1 MVPVVIME
9 GFGMRVDLNQG
20 IAVQQEQRQQQAAVM
35 QNEQKKAASIGA
47 AAMMGADFGL
57 QKNTMTSGTYGQTGE
72 NGLDVKEIK
81 SDLDVM
87 DPENFISQCMTG
99 EDAHDLDEEKTPLE
113 EYTEASLERAL
124 VRVKEQRASKQESL
138 ESETEK
144 IREIEKD
151 IREKSEEIAVD
162 AKLAEELSRALANS
176 ELNTDENTIKKLI
189 NAADMAAGI
198 NGFGDSAMQFMVAN
212 ESVVSPKSIQDSLY
226 GSGTAAIGRASGD
239 KAVGLKPADKDVAGG
254 VASDGSAGK
263 VGVPDEAARD
273 GFDEVRP
280 QIEDRLDKDGVA
292 VNSDSL
298 DAARWLYQK
307 ELPVTSENVSR
318 IDTVNALKEMDSETL
333 LNRIISEMEDGVL
346 AENADLSNLSKEE
359 VARLVE
365 KLTDTTDKELRETY
379 SGSGRVQTAH
389 DGRVV
394 SSEESLAT
402 ARRQLEEIRLTM
414 TVSAAREMSKL
425 GISIDI
431 GNLQEMVDKL
441 REFEQQAK
449 EALFEEA
456 ELTPTDMN
464 RQIFSGTMDAAQTV
478 LGSPVELLSY
488 TFERRQTITFE
499 ALSSEGQ
506 RLAVGYSS
514 EISFATGAGRASEAG
529 VTGEASQ
536 TAVQRDIF
544 RKMEGVYEAVGTQV
558 RSDLGDSI
566 RKAFANSSSML
577 EEMGLPVTA
586 ENERAVRILG
596 YNRLDITEESIAEMK
611 TYDNRINTLMH
622 DMSPQVVKRMIEEGV
637 NPLELSLPELEREV
651 GRIHE
656 ETGAEEVAF
665 SRFLW
670 KLDKAK
676 EISPEERES
685 MIGIYRLLDKIEK
698 SDGAVIGQLVSEGR
712 DLSLKNMLEATRTRR
727 TGHIDAEVSD
737 EAGAVEVTASGRN
750 IDVQIA
756 SAFGGGGTGEAG
768 EQGSGVGGEGLPGSQ
783 DRTMAE
789 LIRSQVPELK
799 KHISPELLDS
809 ADKEL
814 SDMSF
819 DEFADSAMELP
830 NAYDELTDYYDGRAE
845 ELRFELQE
853 LDDGTRAFLENLQ
866 LPGTIRNLIS
876 ANDFVKHNM
885 KEQAELWEEEESDEV
900 VESFDDPEELTAAY
914 EKIEKSH
921 KNRLEEVRESDDIS
935 YDSFAWTARTAGHIS
950 FLGAIRDYRMYE
962 VPLMTE
968 QGVMD
973 MNITIRDGKG
983 SERGTVDISVDSE
996 TLGSLRATFKL
1007 TGTHV
1012 NGFITAVRQDS
1023 VDAYADMLKNLE
1035 NDMEKIGFTMDGSSL
1050 IAGNRNSLQTG
1061 EAGEVPNRDLY
1072 KVAKCFLQCIS
1083 RASIAQ

>member
-1 MVPVVIME
+1 
-9 GFGMRVDLNQG
+9 
-20 IAVQQEQRQQQAAVM
+20 
-35 QNEQKKAASIGA
+35 
-47 AAMMGADFGL
+47 
-57 QKNTMTSGTYGQTGE
+57 
-72 NGLDVKEIK
+72 
-81 SDLDVM
+81 
-87 DPENFISQCMTG
+87 
-99 EDAHDLDEEKTPLE
+99 
-113 EYTEASLERAL
+113 
-124 VRVKEQRASKQESL
+124 
-138 ESETEK
+138 
-144 IREIEKD
+144 
-151 IREKSEEIAVD
+151 
-162 AKLAEELSRALANS
+162 
-176 ELNTDENTIKKLI
+176 
-189 NAADMAAGI
+189 
-198 NGFGDSAMQFMVAN
+198 
-212 ESVVSPKSIQDSLY
+212 
-226 GSGTAAIGRASGD
+226 
-239 KAVGLKPADKDVAGG
+239 
-254 VASDGSAGK
+254 
-263 VGVPDEAARD
+263 
-273 GFDEVRP
+273 
-280 QIEDRLDKDGVA
+280 
-292 VNSDSL
+292 
-298 DAARWLYQK
+298 
-307 ELPVTSENVSR
+307 
-318 IDTVNALKEMDSETL
+318 
-333 LNRIISEMEDGVL
+333 
-346 AENADLSNLSKEE
+346 
-359 VARLVE
+359 
-365 KLTDTTDKELRETY
+365 
-379 SGSGRVQTAH
+379 
-389 DGRVV
+389 
-394 SSEESLAT
+394 
-402 ARRQLEEIRLTM
+402 M

-425 GISIDI
+425 GVSIDI

-441 REFEQQAK
+441 REFEQQVK

-464 RQIFSGTMDAAQTV
+464 RQMFTGTMDAAQTV

-499 ALSSEGQ
+499 ALSAEGQ

-514 EISFATGAGRASEAG
+514 EMSFGTGAGRASATSEVGAI
-529 VTGEASQ
+529 GEASQ

-566 RKAFANSSSML
+566 RKAFTNSSSML
-577 EEMGLPVTA
+577 EEMGLDVTP

-622 DMSPQVVKRMIEEGV
+622 DMSPRVVKRMIEEGV

-656 ETGAEEVAF
+656 ETGADEVAF

-737 EAGAVEVTASGRN
+737 DAGAVEVTVSGRS
-750 IDVQIA
+750 IDTQIA
-756 SAFGGGGTGEAG
+756 SAFSEAG
-768 EQGSGVGGEGLPGSQ
+768 EQDGGMQGSP
-783 DRTMAE
+783 DRTMSE

-799 KHISPELLDS
+799 KHISPELLNS

-819 DEFADSAMELP
+819 DEFAETTMELP

-853 LDDGTRAFLENLQ
+853 LDDGVRAFIDSLQ
-866 LPGTIRNLIS
+866 LPTTIHNLIS
-876 ANDFVKHNM
+876 AKDFVKHNM
-885 KEQAELWEEEESDEV
+885 KEQAQLWDEEESDEV
-900 VESFDDPEELTAAY
+900 VESFDEPEELAAAY

-935 YDSFAWTARTAGHIS
+935 YDSFAWTARMAGHIS
-950 FLGAIRDYRMYE
+950 FLGTIRDYRMYE

-973 MNITIRDGKG
+973 MNITIREGKG

-996 TLGSLRATFKL
+996 MLGSLRATFKL

-1012 NGFITAVRQDS
+1012 NGFITAERQDS
-1023 VDAYADMLKNLE
+1023 VDVYADMLKNLE

-1083 RASIAQ
+1083 RASNAQ

>member
-1 MVPVVIME
+1 
-9 GFGMRVDLNQG
+9 MRIDLNQG
-20 IAVQQEQRQQQAAVM
+20 IGVQQEQQRMVRQAADAGV
-35 QNEQKKAASIGA
+35 NTAASMGP
-47 AAMMGADFGL
+47 AAMMGAGFG
-57 QKNTMTSGTYGQTGE
+57 QPRDMMASQTYGQTGE
-72 NGLDVKEIK
+72 NGLDVKEIH

-124 VRVKEQRASKQESL
+124 VRVKEQRAAKQETL
-138 ESETEK
+138 DVEAEK
-144 IREIEKD
+144 IRETEKD
-151 IREKSEEIAVD
+151 IREKSEEIAAD
-162 AKLAEELSRALANS
+162 ARLMEEMTKALANS
-176 ELNTDENTIKKLI
+176 ELNTDEGTLKGIV
-189 NAADMAAGI
+189 NAVNMASGV
-198 NGFGDSAMQFMVAN
+198 GDFGDQAMRFMVMN
-212 ESVVSPKSIQDSLY
+212 ESKVTPKSIQDSLY
-226 GSGTAAIGRASGD
+226 GSGTAMMGGRLQGEGNSTEAGSGSLPSG
-239 KAVGLKPADKDVAGG
+239 KGVAG
-254 VASDGSAGK
+254 VTADK
-263 VGVPDEAARD
+263 VGVPDQDADD
-273 GFDEVRP
+273 GFDGVRP
-280 QIEDRLDKDGVA
+280 QIEDRLSQDGVD
-292 VNSDSL
+292 VSRRNI

-307 ELPVTSENVSR
+307 QLPVTSENISQ
-318 IDTVNALKEMDSETL
+318 IDTVNALKEMDDETL

-346 AENADLSNLSKEE
+346 AEDADLSNLSKEE

-365 KLTDTTDKELRETY
+365 KLTDTSDEALRQAY
-379 SGSGRVQTAH
+379 GSADGSQRSHGQRVPV
-389 DGRVV
+389 G
-394 SSEESLAT
+394 SEESLAT

-425 GISIDI
+425 GVSIDI
-431 GNLQEMVDKL
+431 DHLQEMVDKL

-456 ELTPTDMN
+456 ELTATDMN
-464 RQIFSGTMDAAQTV
+464 RQLFGGTMDAAKSV

-488 TFERRQTITFE
+488 TFERRQTINLQT
-499 ALSSEGQ
+499 LSSEGL
-506 RLAVGYSS
+506 RLAEGYGRAASGVPGA
-514 EISFATGAGRASEAG
+514 EAGGAGVSGAG
-529 VTGEASQ
+529 AVGDSAAT
-536 TAVQRDIF
+536 TVQRDIY
-544 RKMEGVYEAVGTQV
+544 RRMEGVYEAVGTQV

-577 EEMGLPVTA
+577 EEMGLVVTP

-596 YNRLDITEESIAEMK
+596 YNRLEITEESINEMK

-651 GRIHE
+651 ERIHD
-656 ETGAEEVAF
+656 ETGAEDVTF

-676 EISPEERES
+676 EISSEERES

-712 DLSLKNMLEATRTRR
+712 DLSLRNMLEATRTRR

-737 EAGAVEVTASGRN
+737 E
-750 IDVQIA
+750 
-756 SAFGGGGTGEAG
+756 
-768 EQGSGVGGEGLPGSQ
+768 SGVVEATARGTSIDAQIGTAFAGGASNGQERVMS
-783 DRTMAE
+783 E
-789 LIRSQVPELK
+789 LVRSQVPELK
-799 KHISPELLDS
+799 NHLSPEFFEK

-814 SDMSF
+814 SDMSY
-819 DEFADSAMELP
+819 DEFSETVMEMP

-853 LDDGTRAFLENLQ
+853 LDDSVRAFLDNLQ
-866 LPGTIRNLIS
+866 MPATIRNLIS
-876 ANDFVKHNM
+876 ANDFVKKDM
-885 KEQAELWEEEESDEV
+885 KEQAELWDEEESDELI
-900 VESFDDPEELTAAY
+900 ESFDDPDELDAAY

-921 KNRLEEVRESDDIS
+921 LNRLEEVRESDDIS
-935 YDSFAWTARTAGHIS
+935 YDSFAWTARMAGHIS

-973 MNITIRDGKG
+973 MNITIREGKG

-996 TLGSLRATFKL
+996 TLGALRASFKL

-1012 NGFITAVRQDS
+1012 SGFITAERGES
-1023 VDAYADMLKNLE
+1023 VDAYAEMLKGLE
-1035 NDMEKIGFTMDGSSL
+1035 SDMEKIGFTMDGNAL
-1050 IAGNRNSLQTG
+1050 ITGNRNSLQIG
-1061 EAGEVPNRDLY
+1061 EAGDVPNRDLY
-1072 KVAKCFLQCIS
+1072 KIAKCFLMS
-1083 RASIAQ
+1083 VSKK